1 LEGKGGT
8 ADVFLLLLLLLLL
21 QVLDATEVPMDF
33 GAIYKY
39 VYHGEDSHNNG
50 SGNGGTNSSGK
61 S

>member
-1 LEGKGGT
+1 MHIEHI
-8 ADVFLLLLLLLLL
+8 LLLPLLL

-39 VYHGEDSHNNG
+39 VYHGEDSHSNG
-50 SGNGGTNSSGK
+50 NGNGGSNSSSK